1 MFDHLKENNVGYW
14 QHLSHSAVLGML
26 SIMAGVIF
34 LIHAVFPFLF
44 PYTGS
49 GLIKKIQKRFYK

>member
-14 QHLSHSAVLGML
+14 QHLCHSAVLGML

-44 PYTGS
+44 TYTGS